1 MIDPRLSQM
10 PLTML
15 QQAVLG
21 QVPGVHPYA
30 ALSRINQM
38 VTDNQAKAAQQ
49 GQAAMGA
56 NAQQQQQPPV
66 AQQVMQASMQ
76 PIDQGIGS
84 IPTRQNYANGGIVAF
99 ADDTDKPDGSMVSDD
114 FFSEQVNT
122 GGASPIPYHTPKP
135 SAERDRL
142 NSIPAD
148 VLRYITEAIT
158 GPKFLGDPRL
168 SYNMQSAKEA
178 TVKGKED
185 TRQQAAQEAFR
196 RGELPQ
202 NNTASPPAGIASLAP
217 AKQAPA
223 QQGGI
228 PRPQVS
234 TPAAAPPAVAPEDEI
249 DKLFKSNTTNLSRN
263 IGTDY
268 STNSKP
274 TPEVLAAQ
282 QAVNSQHG
290 EDTVFRKAIADKM
303 AGRAKLLEDELNANK
318 TKSLFD
324 NPEFLG
330 ALASGAKGKTFGDV
344 LSGAA
349 GAGGKELS
357 RQGAVTREDRQ
368 FLMRT
373 QDLADQA
380 RIAQLD
386 YQAAGKGLILAQAT
400 NNQALIM
407 AATKERDAALGRLN
421 TVTQAYKQ
429 HREASAA
436 LVQQHAATNASN
448 ERIAAGTQAAM
459 RYRADAETGKLS
471 DKAEKD
477 DTMAVQ
483 KQISNVMTLAKS
495 GGLANAIGYAA
506 ANEQGKNK
514 IIQDAVMGNLTPSQ
528 QAIFGRMVLTSAQPG
543 AGATPSGWVVT
554 RN

>member
-10 PLTML
+10 PETML
-15 QQAVLG
+15 QQGVLG
-21 QVPGVHPYA
+21 MIPGNPYGYLGEINRRNEA
-30 ALSRINQM
+30 AKLRE
-38 VTDNQAKAAQQ
+38 TQQ

-66 AQQVMQASMQ
+66 AQQVMQAAMQ
-76 PIDQGIGS
+76 PMDQGIGS

-99 ADDTDKPDGSMVSDD
+99 ADGGSPEDDD

-217 AKQAPA
+217 VKRAPA

-228 PRPQVS
+228 LRPQVS
-234 TPAAAPPAVAPEDEI
+234 PPVAPPAVAPEDEI
-249 DKLFKSNTTNLSRN
+249 DKLFKSNVTNLSRN

-448 ERIAAGTQAAM
+448 ERIAAGNNAARIAEGKLNREATFGYKDQTQRVAIE
-459 RYRADAETGKLS
+459 RLVDAELAKPEHNAYQILAMQNPEAAQQYRDKLIQSKLISGAALS
-471 DKAEKD
+471 DR
-477 DTMAVQ
+477 
-483 KQISNVMTLAKS
+483 L
-495 GGLANAIGYAA
+495 
-506 ANEQGKNK
+506 
-514 IIQDAVMGNLTPSQ
+514 
-528 QAIFGRMVLTSAQPG
+528 FGTSAQSG
-543 AGATPSGWVVT
+543 AGATPSGWGAVT
-554 RN
+554 KN